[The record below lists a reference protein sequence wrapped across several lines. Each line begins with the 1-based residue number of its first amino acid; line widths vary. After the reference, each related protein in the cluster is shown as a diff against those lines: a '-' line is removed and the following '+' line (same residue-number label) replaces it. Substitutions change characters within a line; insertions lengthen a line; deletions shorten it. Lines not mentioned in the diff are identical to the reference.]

1 MGDATAKILQNFAD
15 KSFGGKTK
23 YIVDA
28 GTPLP
33 AGVIVNTLYFLT
45 NVTGFSC
52 TDLLLEGDGTYPTNL
67 LAGTELPSMYTD
79 VAVTEGS
86 ILCMIN

>member
-1 MGDATAKILQNFAD
+1 MSDATAKILQNFAD

-23 YIVDA
+23 YIVSADA
-28 GTPLP
+28 PLP
-33 AGVIVNTLYFLT
+33 AGVVVNTLYFLT

-52 TDLLLEGDGTYPTNL
+52 TDLLLEGDGTYPASL

-79 VAVTEGS
+79 VAVSEGS
-86 ILCMIN
+86 ILCMVN

>member
-1 MGDATAKILQNFAD
+1 MSDATAKILQNFAD

-23 YIVDA
+23 YIVNA
-28 GTPLP
+28 ATPLP
-33 AGVIVNTLYFLT
+33 AGVMVNTLYFLT

-52 TDLLLEGDGTYPTNL
+52 TDLLLEGDGTYPTSL